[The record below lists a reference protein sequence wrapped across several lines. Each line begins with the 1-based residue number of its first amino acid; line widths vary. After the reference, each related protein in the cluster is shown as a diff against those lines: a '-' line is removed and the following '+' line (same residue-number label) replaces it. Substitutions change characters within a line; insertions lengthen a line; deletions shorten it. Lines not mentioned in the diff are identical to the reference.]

1 MRSFIHDLKISVT
14 MHSLY
19 SFLRSSHVVNT
30 EYLHGVNYQL
40 NEISIATSLDVAM
53 VTKKEME

>member
-1 MRSFIHDLKISVT
+1 
-14 MHSLY
+14 MHSRY

-53 VTKKEME
+53 VTKKRWSEIDSYEAIP